1 MPIYEYQCDSCGHH
15 LETLQKISDP
25 LLKTCPECEQDS
37 LRKRVS
43 AAAFRLKGG
52 GWYETDFKDKKA
64 RKNVS
69 GGEEASS
76 AGGSEDKKDAGAA
89 KKEESTKSDS
99 KTTETG
105 SNSTGKT
112 AAG

>member
-25 LLKTCPECEQDS
+25 LLKTCPECGQDS

-64 RKNVS
+64 RKNVA
-69 GGEEASS
+69 GGEDTS
-76 AGGSEDKKDAGAA
+76 APADKDTKSA
-89 KKEESTKSDS
+89 KKEETAKSDS
-99 KTTETG
+99 KSTDSGSANKSTG
-105 SNSTGKT
+105 TGKT